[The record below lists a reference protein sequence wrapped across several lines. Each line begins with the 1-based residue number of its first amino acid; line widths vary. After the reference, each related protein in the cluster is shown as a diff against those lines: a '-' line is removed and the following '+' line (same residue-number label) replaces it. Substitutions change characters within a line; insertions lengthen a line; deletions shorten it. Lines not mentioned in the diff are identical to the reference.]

1 MVDSLQSVL
10 VWATIAM
17 MKHYEQ
23 KQYVK
28 ERIYFSYTSVFM
40 FYFCEETPQALQLL

>member
-23 KQYVK
+23 KQDVK
-28 ERIYFSYTSVFM
+28 ERIYFSYISVFM
-40 FYFCEETPQALQLL
+40 FYCCEETSKPLQPL